1 MKNKLK
7 DGFTLVE
14 LVVTAFIAVTLA
26 GSIMYGIVSSHLS
39 IRNVELREKAFQ
51 RLANRMEELKGQV
64 ALNNVLSPSSK
75 NQRTCIEF
83 NSIDDM
89 INDRENGSGCK
100 NIGYLSHNI
109 RYRPT
114 ESFNTQVYDIQASIK
129 YQVKTRF
136 NMMRIDSTINLNVTQ
151 LVVN

>member
-1 MKNKLK
+1 MKDKLK

-14 LVVTAFIAVTLA
+14 LVLTAFIAVTLA
-26 GSIMYGIVSSHLS
+26 GSIMYGIVGIDLS
-39 IRNVELREKAFQ
+39 INNVELREKAFQ

-89 INDRENGSGCK
+89 INNRENGSGCK
-100 NIGYLSHNI
+100 NIGYLCHNI
-109 RYRPT
+109 RNRQT
-114 ESFNTQVYDIQASIK
+114 QSLNTQVYDIQASIK

-136 NMMRIDSTINLNVTQ
+136 NMSRVDSIISLNVTQ
-151 LVVN
+151 LVLN